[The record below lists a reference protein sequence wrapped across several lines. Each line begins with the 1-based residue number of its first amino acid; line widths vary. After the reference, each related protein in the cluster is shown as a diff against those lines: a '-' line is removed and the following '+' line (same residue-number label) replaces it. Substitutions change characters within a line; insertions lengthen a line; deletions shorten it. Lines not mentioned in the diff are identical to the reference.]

1 MTVPADR
8 PKPQPSGHFVLVPE
22 HALPRIVIR
31 SPRHI
36 ERGPGGLLAAIA
48 ARARLGRFD
57 YETLITGCTDL
68 IPLQRL
74 SIAKIDWAH
83 TIVPVTKSKAL

>member
-22 HALPRIVIR
+22 RVLPRIVIR

-36 ERGPGGLLAAIA
+36 KRGTGGLLAASA
-48 ARARLGRFD
+48 ARAAEAFRLRNYNYRLYRPDPVAEAEHSQDRLGAYHR
-57 YETLITGCTDL
+57 TGY
-68 IPLQRL
+68 
-74 SIAKIDWAH
+74 
-83 TIVPVTKSKAL
+83 

>member
-1 MTVPADR
+1 MTVSADR

-22 HALPRIVIR
+22 NVLPRIVTR

-36 ERGPGGLLAAIA
+36 KRGTAGSMAANA

-57 YETLITGCTDL
+57 YETLITGFADL
-68 IPLQRL
+68 IPL
-74 SIAKIDWAH
+74 
-83 TIVPVTKSKAL
+83 